1 MKKQI
6 VLYMSITAVVIVG
19 SNQGKAQGFKTE
31 QCVKRASIIL
41 NGNID
46 KVFPLFGAMEEKK
59 WAEGW
64 NPIPIFPESG
74 DMQEG
79 LIFQTPD
86 HVHTGAIVTWVVAA
100 YEAKSHMVKYIIT
113 APDRLMFISVH
124 CSEQSAKVTKADITY
139 KLTGLT
145 TEGNEVSHHLLERIF
160 ENNLKDWETAI
171 NNYLGKSN

>member
-1 MKKQI
+1 MKKLILKFMSMTAI
-6 VLYMSITAVVIVG
+6 VILG
-19 SNQGKAQGFKTE
+19 SNQAKAQGFKAE
-31 QCVKRASIIL
+31 QYVKSASIIL
-41 NGNID
+41 NGNIE
-46 KVFPLFGAMEEKK
+46 KIFPLFGAIEEKK

-64 NPIPIFPESG
+64 NPVPVFPESA

-86 HVHTGAIVTWVVAA
+86 DVHRGSVVTWVVAT
-100 YEAKSHMVKYIIT
+100 YDVKDYMVKYIIT
-113 APDRLMFISVH
+113 ASDWLIFIYVH
-124 CSEQSAKVTKADITY
+124 CSEQSANITKAVITY

-145 TEGNEVSHHLLERIF
+145 SEGNEVSHHLVEKIF